1 MFLENLLFFAISTV
15 FLLIT
20 ARYWRNAKPYSLP
33 KSIPSWFKVWFV
45 TVQIFGVFVPLIAL
59 IWWGLWLNNNTVFA
73 ILISYFLMLG
83 LQILAEFLS
92 LRRFESVVWV
102 MIPYLYVPY
111 RVWQLYQGLTIL
123 EATPE
128 LMILRIILWINV
140 AIWSINYCL
149 NLIQLPLLFRWETE
163 ESLEK
168 SSTSKIS

>member
-33 KSIPSWFKVWFV
+33 ESRPSWFKIWFLS
-45 TVQIFGVFVPLIAL
+45 VQILGGLVPLIAL
-59 IWWGLWLNNNTVFA
+59 ILWGFLWTDTTVIAIFA
-73 ILISYFLMLG
+73 SYLLMLG

-92 LRRFESVVWV
+92 LRRFATVVWV

-163 ESLEK
+163 ESLEE